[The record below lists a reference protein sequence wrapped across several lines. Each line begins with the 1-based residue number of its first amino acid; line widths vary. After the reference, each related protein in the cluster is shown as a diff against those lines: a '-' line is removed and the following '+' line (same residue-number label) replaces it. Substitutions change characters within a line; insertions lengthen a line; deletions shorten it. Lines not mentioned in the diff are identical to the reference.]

1 MQEHI
6 HVFSEITRIDIDEKN
21 IIEYV
26 RICKICGFKETVA
39 YGKRGNVLPP
49 GGALPDPPPA
59 LPPKTY
65 DKDEGKR
72 KKRLIITAISVTV
85 SLSVLIIYLLFVLWS
100 LDRPQTVFTNESFVF
115 ETAPAADDRFET
127 ALFTSEAE
135 DVSKEISPRTETET
149 EAETEKETEKG
160 TIKETANGETE
171 TVTEPVM
178 VYETETAAVTSAEPP
193 EVPAESIAD
202 PAEPV
207 TYPLT
212 EKQAEPV
219 TEPLTEKQAEPV
231 TKPVAEFGPEP
242 VTEHE
247 PESAAESTMPLC
259 TESHATPSSAM
270 QETSPTVIDLP
281 LAGMI
286 YTGEEIYGFTGQE
299 IVLNI
304 IVDPGRT
311 YRFEGNKKPE
321 EGLWPA
327 SDSYICEIDETD
339 GSYRFIRF

>member
-6 HVFSEITRIDIDEKN
+6 HVFSEITRIDIDEKDS
-21 IIEYV
+21 IEYV

-39 YGKRGNVLPP
+39 YGKRGNALPP
-49 GGALPDPPPA
+49 GRALPNPPPA
-59 LPPKTY
+59 LPPKPY

-100 LDRPQTVFTNESFVF
+100 LDRPQTVFTNESLIF
-115 ETAPAADDRFET
+115 ETAPTADDRFET

-135 DVSKEISPRTETET
+135 DVSKEISPRAEAET
-149 EAETEKETEKG
+149 EAETEKETDAETKKETEKG

-207 TYPLT
+207 T
-212 EKQAEPV
+212 
-219 TEPLTEKQAEPV
+219 EPLTEKQAEPV
-231 TKPVAEFGPEP
+231 TKPVTEFGPEP
-242 VTEHE
+242 VTEYE
-247 PESAAESTMPLC
+247 PESEAESTMPPC
-259 TESHATPSSAM
+259 RESPAAPSSAM

>member
-6 HVFSEITRIDIDEKN
+6 HVFSEITRIDIDEKDS
-21 IIEYV
+21 IEYV

-39 YGKRGNVLPP
+39 YGKRGNALPP
-49 GGALPDPPPA
+49 GRAMPDPPPA
-59 LPPKTY
+59 LPPKPY

-72 KKRLIITAISVTV
+72 KNRLIITAISVTV

-100 LDRPQTVFTNESFVF
+100 LDRPQTVFTNESLIF

-135 DVSKEISPRTETET
+135 DVSKEISPRAETET
-149 EAETEKETEKG
+149 GAETEKETDTETEKETEKG
-160 TIKETANGETE
+160 TIKETANGEK
-171 TVTEPVM
+171 
-178 VYETETAAVTSAEPP
+178 
-193 EVPAESIAD
+193 ESITE

-212 EKQAEPV
+212 ETEAEPV

-231 TKPVAEFGPEP
+231 TKPMTEFGPEP

-247 PESAAESTMPLC
+247 PESEAESTMPPC
-259 TESHATPSSAM
+259 RESPATPSSAM

>member
-149 EAETEKETEKG
+149 EAETEKETDK
-160 TIKETANGETE
+160 
-171 TVTEPVM
+171 
-178 VYETETAAVTSAEPP
+178 
-193 EVPAESIAD
+193 AESIAD

-247 PESAAESTMPLC
+247 PESAAESTMPPC
-259 TESHATPSSAM
+259 RESPATPSSAM

-286 YTGEEIYGFTGQE
+286 YTGEEIYGFMGQE
-299 IVLNI
+299 IVLTI

>member
-6 HVFSEITRIDIDEKN
+6 HVFSEITRIDIDEKDS
-21 IIEYV
+21 IEYV

-39 YGKRGNVLPP
+39 YGKRGNALPP

-59 LPPKTY
+59 LPPKPY

-100 LDRPQTVFTNESFVF
+100 LDRPQTVFTNESLVF

-135 DVSKEISPRTETET
+135 DVSKEISPRAKTETGTETEK
-149 EAETEKETEKG
+149 ETDIETKKETEKG
-160 TIKETANGETE
+160 TIKETENGETE
-171 TVTEPVM
+171 TVT
-178 VYETETAAVTSAEPP
+178 
-193 EVPAESIAD
+193 
-202 PAEPV
+202 EPV

-212 EKQAEPV
+212 EKQAESV

-231 TKPVAEFGPEP
+231 TKPVTEFGPEP
-242 VTEHE
+242 VTEYE
-247 PESAAESTMPLC
+247 PESAAESTMPPC
-259 TESHATPSSAM
+259 RESPAAPSSAM

>member
-39 YGKRGNVLPP
+39 YGKRGNALPP
-49 GGALPDPPPA
+49 GGALPDPTPA
-59 LPPKTY
+59 LPSKLY
-65 DKDEGKR
+65 DKDGGKR
-72 KKRLIITAISVTV
+72 KKRLIITAITVTV
-85 SLSVLIIYLLFVLWS
+85 SLSVLIIYLLFILWS
-100 LDRPQTVFTNESFVF
+100 LDRPQTVFTNESLIF
-115 ETAPAADDRFET
+115 ETAPTADDRFET

-135 DVSKEISPRTETET
+135 DVSKEISPYA
-149 EAETEKETEKG
+149 EAETGVETEKETDAETKKETEKG
-160 TIKETANGETE
+160 TIEETANGETE

-178 VYETETAAVTSAEPP
+178 VYET
-193 EVPAESIAD
+193 
-202 PAEPV
+202 
-207 TYPLT
+207 
-212 EKQAEPV
+212 
-219 TEPLTEKQAEPV
+219 TEKQAEPV
-231 TKPVAEFGPEP
+231 TKPVPEFGPEP

-339 GSYRFIRF
+339 GSFRFIRF

>member
-6 HVFSEITRIDIDEKN
+6 HVFSEITRIDIDEKDS
-21 IIEYV
+21 IEYV

-39 YGKRGNVLPP
+39 YGKRGNALPP

-59 LPPKTY
+59 LPPKPY

-72 KKRLIITAISVTV
+72 KKRLIITAITVTV
-85 SLSVLIIYLLFVLWS
+85 SLSVLIIYLLFILWS
-100 LDRPQTVFTNESFVF
+100 LDRPQTVFTNESLIF

-135 DVSKEISPRTETET
+135 DVSKEISPRAEAETVTETEKETDT
-149 EAETEKETEKG
+149 ETKKETEKG
-160 TIKETANGETE
+160 TIKETVNGETE

-193 EVPAESIAD
+193 EVPAESIA
-202 PAEPV
+202 E
-207 TYPLT
+207 
-212 EKQAEPV
+212 
-219 TEPLTEKQAEPV
+219 QAEPV
-231 TKPVAEFGPEP
+231 TKPVPEFGPEP

-247 PESAAESTMPLC
+247 PESAAESTMPTC
-259 TESHATPSSAM
+259 TESPATPSSAM